1 MWFTENFFLQW
12 WVILRRQFL
21 NKRIAKKHWGNINQ
35 FLVSIPH
42 YKTINNGY
50 SNKVIQAICNL
61 LLVYILTNTILLTSS
76 NSSCSRLSSYI
87 VPHDLTIV
95 FLSSFLWFTLKQCQT
110 LLKSLNHLSPNLL
123 KTNPSGKEC
132 TRTFLWDRLIYI
144 GGTKHSSLKYRHS
157 LFHCGLALLWCLTR
171 YVDNDYDKRLF
182 LYLPEFLDLCQ

>member
-1 MWFTENFFLQW
+1 MGVIYWGYFLHW

-21 NKRIAKKHWGNINQ
+21 NKRIAKKHWDNINQ
-35 FLVSIPH
+35 FLVSISH

-50 SNKVIQAICNL
+50 PNWGHRSDLQPLIC
-61 LLVYILTNTILLTSS
+61 ILTNTILLTSS

-87 VPHDLTIV
+87 VPHGLTII

-110 LLKSLNHLSPNLL
+110 LLESLNHLSPNLL

-132 TRTFLWDRLIYI
+132 TRTFLWDCVSYI
-144 GGTKHSSLKYRHS
+144 GETKHSSLKYRHS

-171 YVDNDYDKRLF
+171 HVDNDYDKRLC
-182 LYLPEFLDLCQ
+182 L